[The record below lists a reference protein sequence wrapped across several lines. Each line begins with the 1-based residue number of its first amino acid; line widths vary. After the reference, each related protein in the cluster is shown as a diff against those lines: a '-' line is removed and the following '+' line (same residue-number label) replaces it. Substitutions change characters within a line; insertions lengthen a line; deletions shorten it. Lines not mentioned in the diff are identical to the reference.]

1 MRRIGAL
8 LSPRNLRAWAGLL
21 AAALAIAAAPPAAE
35 AQPKPPAKPDGKTED
50 KALGLGVGESKTL
63 PATDVKQYSEGTPGV
78 AEIKLTPDGKKFI
91 ISGQKAGTTSL
102 VLIRND
108 GGQTNWTIRVYSQA
122 PDEVENE
129 LNQLLQ
135 AYTGV
140 RVRKIGTRLFI
151 EGGVQNQADMD
162 RIKQIADLYPGQV
175 ESLVTVGTGAVDR
188 NLNVRIDFFF
198 VQYNKRSSYGVGLA
212 WPARIGG
219 ESIQSNFGYDFI
231 ERTPTAQAAIV
242 NQPLPGLDIAAG
254 YGWAKVL
261 KQSAVIT
268 TNGNEATFESGGE
281 VNVPIIS
288 GTAAK
293 LERIAFG
300 TNVTV
305 QPRFDP
311 RSGNLEVK
319 LTADVSDLAPSP
331 GTELPGRST
340 SKVSTLVF
348 LKLGESLVVS
358 GIKTTGQRHAING
371 LPGLSRIPV
380 LGIFFGSHSDAEEE
394 VEGAVFIIPSVVESV
409 PKGSYDMVKA
419 AMEQYESYSGDI
431 DDVNSFS
438 KAPPAYGNEGA
449 AAPPK

>member
-1 MRRIGAL
+1 
-8 LSPRNLRAWAGLL
+8 
-21 AAALAIAAAPPAAE
+21 
-35 AQPKPPAKPDGKTED
+35 
-50 KALGLGVGESKTL
+50 
-63 PATDVKQYSEGTPGV
+63 
-78 AEIKLTPDGKKFI
+78 
-91 ISGQKAGTTSL
+91 
-102 VLIRND
+102 
-108 GGQTNWTIRVYSQA
+108 VYSQA

-129 LNQLLQ
+129 LAQLLQ
-135 AYTGV
+135 GYTGV

-151 EGGVQNQADMD
+151 EGGVQTQADMD

-188 NLNVRIDFFF
+188 NLNIRIDFFF
-198 VQYNKRSSYGVGLA
+198 VQYDKRSSYGFGIS

-219 ESIQSNFGYDFI
+219 EVIQSTFGYDFI
-231 ERTPTAQAAIV
+231 AKTPVAQAAIV

-254 YGWAKVL
+254 YGWAKVI

-293 LERIAFG
+293 LERIQFG

-311 RSGNLEVK
+311 RSGNIEVRLED
-319 LTADVSDLAPSP
+319 DVSDLVPSA
-331 GTELPGRST
+331 GTDLPGRNR
-340 SKVSTLVF
+340 SKLSTLVF
-348 LKLGESLVVS
+348 LKLGESLVLS
-358 GIKTTGQRHAING
+358 GIKTSGQRHSING

-380 LGIFFGSHSDAEEE
+380 FGIFFGSHSDAEED

-419 AMEQYESYSGDI
+419 AMEQYEDYSGDI
-431 DDVNSFS
+431 DAVNSFS

-449 AAPPK
+449 PATPNK